1 MGVWRW
7 KKFKLF
13 LTLSFARCCYC
24 IAMWWE
30 SLGCYTLSLC
40 RKESIYRLLCTWKK
54 CFSLLYLLLFAVGN
68 ITSSTTFVFLHLS
81 RVIRRLRRV
90 MVETYAPPTFVRQD
104 RPTRRVEFP
113 NQTILS
119 RDVGTTGEWLTHLTD
134 YRARLYTRQPSIRSK
149 QVG

>member
-1 MGVWRW
+1 MLDVV
-7 KKFKLF
+7 
-13 LTLSFARCCYC
+13 
-24 IAMWWE
+24 IA
-30 SLGCYTLSLC
+30 
-40 RKESIYRLLCTWKK
+40 LLCDEKAWDVTHLV
-54 CFSLLYLLLFAVGN
+54 SVGRKVYIDYSVRESN
-68 ITSSTTFVFLHLS
+68 VFHCCIFYFFLHLS

-113 NQTILS
+113 NQTILL